1 MPGSRSLKYSV
12 ERKMKV
18 IITTITVIIA
28 IVLSFSYR
36 KFLQSKEGYVCFLKV
51 KVGISLLEYM
61 VKFYWEQRIK
71 YFQIILNSNF

>member
-1 MPGSRSLKYSV
+1 
-12 ERKMKV
+12 MKV

-36 KFLQSKEGYVCFLKV
+36 KFLQSKEGYVCFVKV

-71 YFQIILNSNF
+71 